1 MTARHSLLLRNAT
14 RAGAAWILAIVCL
27 LSTGCLI
34 TSNERTDIQG
44 TRVSKETLDQI
55 EPGATEEFVLALL
68 GEPTSRKSMN
78 DGTTLL
84 RWTYSKTTRKDG
96 AVLVLFSGSKETTE
110 SGAIYAV
117 LDADKVVQRVW
128 RD

>member
-1 MTARHSLLLRNAT
+1 MNARLSAVWVLVLASCVAT
-14 RAGAAWILAIVCL
+14 
-27 LSTGCLI
+27 TGCLI

-44 TRVSKETLDQI
+44 TRVSQETLDQI
-55 EPGATEEFVLALL
+55 EPGATEEFVTALL
-68 GEPTSRKSMN
+68 GPPTSRKGMS

-84 RWTYSKTTRKDG
+84 RWTYKKTTRKDG

-110 SGAIYAV
+110 SGSIFAV
-117 LDADKVVQRVW
+117 LNDEGVVERVW